1 MNKTEILCA
10 IAEHEKYE
18 AEDAEKERKSKRKQV
33 SIDLDSVI
41 AKEIKY
47 QTMLLIEILHHLGG
61 R

>member
-18 AEDAEKERKSKRKQV
+18 AEDAEKERAGQER
-33 SIDLDSVI
+33 
-41 AKEIKY
+41 
-47 QTMLLIEILHHLGG
+47 

>member
-33 SIDLDSVI
+33 SIDLIREEV
-41 AKEIKY
+41 KR
-47 QTMLLIEILHHLGG
+47 G
-61 R
+61 